1 VALAAS
7 ALIGA
12 AAIPIAASLGAAG
25 SPAGQTA
32 SAPRHLKLSRAQR
45 QRRLALRGRRGPRG
59 PRGFAGPAGPAGITG
74 PTGPARGREL
84 VQNATVNWQNG
95 QWQTDNT
102 VGFPIPGIGVGQ
114 IVCTP
119 PVNGV
124 NGTTWLRVYPFN
136 HNDYV
141 TMWVLRQQTSDG
153 QASAP
158 TVRTAK
164 YYPGAGIQDFNE
176 GFNQYNLTTESTS
189 TGAFQG
195 LISDR
200 GPYGSS
206 GSSIAPTSFHLSFT
220 WDFTDPNT
228 SRCYVAAKFVT
239 GG

>member
-1 VALAAS
+1 MRKAGPRAVALAAS
-7 ALIGA
+7 ALVAAVAMPVALGQGA
-12 AAIPIAASLGAAG
+12 
-25 SPAGQTA
+25 SP
-32 SAPRHLKLSRAQR
+32 PRHVRLSRAQR
-45 QRRLALRGRRGPRG
+45 AHWLAMRGRRGPRG
-59 PRGFAGPAGPAGITG
+59 PRGLAGAVGPTG
-74 PTGPARGREL
+74 PTGPAGPAQGREL
-84 VQNATVNWQNG
+84 VQNPTVNWQNG

-102 VGFPIPGIGVGQ
+102 VGFLIPGIGLGQ

-119 PVNGV
+119 PANGV
-124 NGTTWLRVYPFN
+124 NGTTWLRVYPSN
-136 HNDYV
+136 QNDYV

-153 QASAP
+153 TVYGP

-164 YYPGAGIQDFNE
+164 YYPGAGIHDFNE
-176 GFNQYNLTTESTS
+176 GFNQFNLTTESTS

-200 GPYGSS
+200 GRYGSS

-228 SRCYVAAKFVT
+228 ARCYVAAKFVT